1 VAAGLHRRRL
11 RAERAAFLAG
21 IAFVAPEVSV
31 RVARARA
38 ADCLAA
44 ARAPRGP
51 ALPDCSHLVDD
62 FELPAKVSYTR
73 HDATYRAEELYA
85 RIAMNRYLDAAV
97 GLPDPDRLHA
107 TSFGVQRAQK
117 VLEEGSQR
125 ISLEEL
131 GPVVGSPHLGKLAG
145 SIGDRTALLR
155 QPDFYG
161 HWSVRV
167 LVLDAALLEGDVD
180 LAGDIAEGYAD
191 WDPRDADLRTGVGS
205 LLCITN
211 PRRGLELLDRVPK
224 DRADR
229 RYANIQRNFGE
240 VMAVIAACAAK
251 LGQDPPPLPPLNG
264 AGEADADDVRL
275 LGALRLAEGEP
286 QREAMVHRA
295 IDRLQGEGSAGVD
308 PGVPFARAM
317 LLAAVLAGPN
327 ELEPSVVVNLAT
339 PRPHEGRFAPK
350 HLTLN
355 DILDQAPGV
364 LPRLPPRTLERAAA
378 SLRELA
384 ARADAAEQRTVLDGA
399 AAGLLV
405 LASAEK
411 SRSGLAAESA
421 TGAELAARWQGQGA
435 RVLALSAA
443 SAAYAAGDA
452 GLALARLEAAP
463 PAPAE
468 GEDSTVTIAL
478 ASLDT
483 LVHASVGDLDGAK
496 RRAAVLG
503 GLAKTAPNL
512 QASFDA
518 RWIALSLG
526 EHDGPLAA
534 QPKIAWLGSA
544 DPLARYLER
553 GQPALETTMAA
564 WGGALSSSSEIRRAF
579 RYRVLDRRGD
589 APAFILP
596 YLIASARLLD
606 DEASA
611 AGVETWLDTASAI
624 DARRLRLRSYLWAR
638 AEAAKIRGD
647 DLHAEIWRDR
657 LAKLRELAARE
668 EDAEMAAFL
677 RI

>member
-1 VAAGLHRRRL
+1 MKRVWLRRAAIAAVALAGL
-11 RAERAAFLAG
+11 AF
-21 IAFVAPEVSV
+21 IAPEASV
-31 RVARARA
+31 RLTRARA
-38 ADCLAA
+38 AECLAA

-51 ALPDCSHLVDD
+51 VLPDCSHLVDD
-62 FELPAKVSYTR
+62 FELPARVSYTR

-117 VLEEGSQR
+117 VLEDGSQR

-131 GPVVGSPHLGKLAG
+131 GPVVGSPHLGKMAA

-167 LVLDAALLEGDVD
+167 LVLDAALIEGDVD
-180 LAGDIAEGYAD
+180 LAGDIAEGYAE
-191 WDPRDADLRTGVGS
+191 WDPRDADLRTAVGS
-205 LLCITN
+205 TLCITN
-211 PRRGLELLDRVPK
+211 PRLGLEILDRVPK

-275 LGALRLAEGEP
+275 LGALRLAEGET
-286 QREAMVHRA
+286 RRDAIVDRA
-295 IDRLQGEGSAGVD
+295 IDRLQGEGSAGVE
-308 PGVPFARAM
+308 PNVPFARAM

-327 ELEPSVVVNLAT
+327 ELEPSVLVNLAT
-339 PRPHEGRFAPK
+339 PRPGEGAFAPS
-350 HLTLN
+350 HLTLTE
-355 DILDQAPGV
+355 ILDQAPGI
-364 LPRLPPRTLERAAA
+364 LPRLPPRMLDRAST
-378 SLRELA
+378 SLRESAKRAGTSEHRA
-384 ARADAAEQRTVLDGA
+384 ALDGA

-405 LASAEK
+405 LAAAEK
-411 SRSGLAAESA
+411 ARMGLAADAA
-421 TGAELAARWQGQGA
+421 TAAELAARWQGLDP
-435 RVLALSAA
+435 RIVALSSA
-443 SAAYAAGDA
+443 SAAYAAGDSA
-452 GLALARLEAAP
+452 LALARLEAAP
-463 PAPAE
+463 AAPAE
-468 GEDSTVTIAL
+468 GEDSTVTIML
-478 ASLDT
+478 ASLDA

-496 RRAAVLG
+496 RRATALG
-503 GLAKTAPNL
+503 ALAKTAPTL

-518 RWIALSLG
+518 RWIALALAD
-526 EHDGPLAA
+526 HTDPLAG
-534 QPKIAWLGSA
+534 QPVIAWLGSA
-544 DPLARYLER
+544 DPLSRYLER

-564 WGGALSSSSEIRRAF
+564 WSGALSSSSEIRRAF
-579 RYRVLDRRGD
+579 RYQVLDRRGD

-596 YLIASARLLD
+596 YLVASARLLD
-606 DEASA
+606 DDVSA

-624 DARRLRLRSYLWAR
+624 DARRLRLRSYVWAR

-647 DLHAEIWRDR
+647 DLYAEIWRER
-657 LAKLRELAARE
+657 LIGLREIAARE

-677 RI
+677 RF

>member
-1 VAAGLHRRRL
+1 VTRVWL
-11 RAERAAFLAG
+11 RRAAIGAVLLAG

-31 RVARARA
+31 RVTRARA
-38 ADCLAA
+38 ADCLAG
-44 ARAPRGP
+44 ARAARGP

-97 GLPDPDRLHA
+97 GVPDPDRLHA

-117 VLEEGSQR
+117 VLEDGSQR

-131 GPVVGSPHLGKLAG
+131 GPVVGSPHLGKLAA

-167 LVLDAALLEGDVD
+167 LVLEAALLEGDVD

-211 PRRGLELLDRVPK
+211 PRRGLEILDRVPK

-251 LGQDPPPLPPLNG
+251 LGQDSPPLPPLNG

-286 QREAMVHRA
+286 RGNAMVDRA
-295 IDRLQGEGSAGVD
+295 LDRLQGEGSAGVD
-308 PGVPFARAM
+308 PKVPFARAM
-317 LLAAVLAGPN
+317 LLAAVLAGQT

-339 PRPHEGRFAPK
+339 PRAPEGAFAPK
-350 HLTLN
+350 HLTLSE
-355 DILDQAPGV
+355 ILDQAPGI
-364 LPRLPPRTLERAAA
+364 LPRLPARVLERGAS

-384 ARADAAEQRTVLDGA
+384 ARAQASEHRASLEGA

-405 LASAEK
+405 LAAAEK
-411 SRSGLAAESA
+411 ARAGLAAESA
-421 TGAELAARWQGQGA
+421 ASAELAARWQGQDA
-435 RVLALSAA
+435 RVAALSSA

-452 GLALARLEAAP
+452 GIALTRLEAAP
-463 PAPAE
+463 AVPAD

-478 ASLDT
+478 ASLDA
-483 LVHASVGDLDGAK
+483 LIHASVGDLDGAK
-496 RRAAVLG
+496 RRATALG
-503 GLAKTAPNL
+503 ALAKSAPNL

-518 RWIALSLG
+518 RWIALALG
-526 EHDGPLAA
+526 EHDRALGG
-534 QPKIAWLGSA
+534 QPAIAWLGSA

-564 WGGALSSSSEIRRAF
+564 WSGALSSSSEIRRAF

-589 APAFILP
+589 APALILP
-596 YLIASARLLD
+596 YLVASARLLD
-606 DEASA
+606 DETSA

-624 DARRLRLRSYLWAR
+624 DARRLRLRSYVWAR

-647 DLHAEIWRDR
+647 ELHAEIWRER
-657 LAKLRELAARE
+657 LIKLRELASRD

-677 RI
+677 RL